1 MRLCALASTVL
12 VVGCSSRLGPALPA
26 PPIPVVPVAESTP
39 LAVEAVQLVDPVEN
53 LIGQSSE
60 LLAAGQ
66 NELELGHLASASGM
80 FDEAVDLILR
90 SPLGG
95 RSDDRLRAHYDTLIS
110 RISALEILA
119 LREGDGFTQTRT
131 EPAVID
137 DLLAVATTELPDA
150 SDATAEAVFADLAET
165 EHDLPIE
172 LNDRI
177 LSFIELFQGNLRDFM
192 QESLHRSAA
201 YLPMVQSVFRQEGLP
216 LDLAYL
222 AIVESGFKNNALSR
236 ASARGMW
243 QFMPATG
250 REFGLNQNWFID
262 ERSDPEKS
270 TRAAAKYLKSLNLMF
285 DGDWNLAMASYNAGP
300 GRLTR
305 AVNRSKLNDY
315 WKLTATSRYL
325 PRETRNYVPMIMAA
339 VIIARNPTQYGF
351 EPGLAPPMAYD
362 RVTVPDA
369 LDLRTVA
376 EWTETTI
383 EDLRALNPELRRT
396 TTPVGSHDLKVPLGT
411 APIVE
416 AKLATAGPET
426 FAEFRRYSV
435 RSGETISG
443 IARKFGV
450 ARADLAA
457 FNSLRTTSR
466 LKIGQA
472 LMIPLLVSPALAS
485 RPAET
490 PTAGAVTTLTYRVKS
505 GDTLY
510 GIARQFD
517 TTVADIKKWNS
528 LTSNRIGIG
537 DRLTIHKQQ

>member
-1 MRLCALASTVL
+1 
-12 VVGCSSRLGPALPA
+12 
-26 PPIPVVPVAESTP
+26 
-39 LAVEAVQLVDPVEN
+39 
-53 LIGQSSE
+53 
-60 LLAAGQ
+60 
-66 NELELGHLASASGM
+66 
-80 FDEAVDLILR
+80 
-90 SPLGG
+90 
-95 RSDDRLRAHYDTLIS
+95 
-110 RISALEILA
+110 
-119 LREGDGFTQTRT
+119 
-131 EPAVID
+131 
-137 DLLAVATTELPDA
+137 
-150 SDATAEAVFADLAET
+150 
-165 EHDLPIE
+165 
-172 LNDRI
+172 
-177 LSFIELFQGNLRDFM
+177 
-192 QESLHRSAA
+192 
-201 YLPMVQSVFRQEGLP
+201 
-216 LDLAYL
+216 
-222 AIVESGFKNNALSR
+222 
-236 ASARGMW
+236 MW

-250 REFGLNQNWFID
+250 KEHGLTQNWFID
-262 ERSDPEKS
+262 ERADPEKA
-270 TRAAAKYLKSLNLMF
+270 TRAAAQYLKSLNKMF

-305 AVNRSKLNDY
+305 AVKRSKLNDY
-315 WKLTATSRYL
+315 WTLTATSRYL

-339 VIIARNPTQYGF
+339 VIIAKNPTQYGF
-351 EPGLAPPMAYD
+351 EPGVAPPMAYD

-466 LKIGQA
+466 LKIGQS
-472 LMIPLLVSPALAS
+472 LMIPLLVSSALAS

-490 PTAGAVTTLTYRVKS
+490 PTPGAVTTLTYRVKS

-517 TTVADIKKWNS
+517 TTVADIKEWNS

>member
-1 MRLCALASTVL
+1 
-12 VVGCSSRLGPALPA
+12 
-26 PPIPVVPVAESTP
+26 VVPVAESTP
-39 LAVEAVQLVDPVEN
+39 LAVEPVQLVDPVEN
-53 LIGQSSE
+53 LISQSSE

-95 RSDDRLRAHYDTLIS
+95 RSDARLRAHYDTLIS

-137 DLLAVATTELPDA
+137 DLLAVATTDLPDA

-339 VIIARNPTQYGF
+339 VIIAKNPTQYGF
-351 EPGLAPPMAYD
+351 EPGVAPPMAYD

-416 AKLATAGPET
+416 AKLATAGPEA

-466 LKIGQA
+466 LKIGQS

-490 PTAGAVTTLTYRVKS
+490 PTPGAVTTLTYRVKS

-528 LTSNRIGIG
+528 LTTNRIDIG